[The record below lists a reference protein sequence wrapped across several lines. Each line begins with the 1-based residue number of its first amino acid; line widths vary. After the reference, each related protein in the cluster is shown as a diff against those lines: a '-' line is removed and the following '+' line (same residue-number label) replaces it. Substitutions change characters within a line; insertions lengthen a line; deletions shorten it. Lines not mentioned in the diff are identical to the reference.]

1 MELVHMPLKFLCIGL
16 FLYAYGPLIFH
27 FCGWKISKTNF
38 YISVC
43 CIQVQEHMPN
53 SGLLQSSLISM
64 YIMYLTWSA
73 LSNSPFLACKPK
85 IDILPGPNVTTTTT
99 PAPRSGS
106 VPYTRTS
113 LILVQCVFAVLWVRI
128 HVFDDQKLKKTA
140 ENINIF
146 LIKNCNLLIPKPP

>member
-1 MELVHMPLKFLCIGL
+1 M
-16 FLYAYGPLIFH
+16 
-27 FCGWKISKTNF
+27 
-38 YISVC
+38 
-43 CIQVQEHMPN
+43 QVQEHMPN

-106 VPYTRTS
+106 VPER
-113 LILVQCVFAVLWVRI
+113 L
-128 HVFDDQKLKKTA
+128 
-140 ENINIF
+140 
-146 LIKNCNLLIPKPP
+146 